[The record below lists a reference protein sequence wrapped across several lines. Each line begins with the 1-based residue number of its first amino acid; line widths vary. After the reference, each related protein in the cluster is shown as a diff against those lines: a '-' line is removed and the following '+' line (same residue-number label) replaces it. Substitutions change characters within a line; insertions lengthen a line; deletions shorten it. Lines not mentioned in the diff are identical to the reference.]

1 MNQEANIRN
10 ISWEDTMPIRHKV
23 LWPDKSIEFCHLE
36 GDSTALHFG
45 YFLNNRL
52 VSVASIYPSAN
63 SARLRKFA
71 TLPEVQGQ
79 GIGTQLL
86 NHILSTINNEDIDQ
100 FWCDARESAIEFYK
114 RFGMTPEG
122 NRFYK
127 AEVPYYKMSIK
138 LNR

>member
-1 MNQEANIRN
+1 
-10 ISWEDTMPIRHKV
+10 MPIRHRV
-23 LWPDKSIEFCHLE
+23 LWPDKPIEFCCVE

-45 YFLNNRL
+45 YFLNNQL
-52 VSVASIYPSAN
+52 VSVASVYLNNN

-79 GIGTQLL
+79 GIGTKLL
-86 NHILSTINNEDIDQ
+86 NHVLSTIKHEKINH

-114 RFGMTPEG
+114 RFGMQPEG

-127 AEVPYYKMSIK
+127 AEVPYYKMSITF
-138 LNR
+138 NR